1 MCKTVENPVDYEE
14 NLHISAKMRH
24 FSPFYAK
31 NLWKTFC
38 VADVFSF
45 SFFAFL
51 FITFIKL
58 LIFYKKSVIMV
69 QENVSSG
76 HQNRRREVLSVNETE
91 LKALLAEA
99 VRDADLHP
107 HEIPSIDLYLD
118 QITSLADEK
127 RKEGSPR
134 FADRALTKTMI
145 NNYSKDGL
153 LSPIKGK
160 KYSKEQILQMLMVYE
175 MKNTLSI
182 GEIKRVLQNVYALP
196 EYNAATLEE
205 IYTRYLAIKV
215 EERAATVAGVSKFV
229 DEAKLNLDNEEDFLV
244 FLLSLSAMS
253 SYLKNAVQILLESH
267 YPDQNEEKTR
277 EEQEKKEAAKRQKA
291 EQKAE
296 KKAAKAKKEA
306 AHEADTKEGD

>member
-1 MCKTVENPVDYEE
+1 MNEN
-14 NLHISAKMRH
+14 
-24 FSPFYAK
+24 
-31 NLWKTFC
+31 
-38 VADVFSF
+38 
-45 SFFAFL
+45 
-51 FITFIKL
+51 
-58 LIFYKKSVIMV
+58 
-69 QENVSSG
+69 
-76 HQNRRREVLSVNETE
+76 E
-91 LKALLAEA
+91 LKTLLAEA
-99 VRDADLHP
+99 VHDADLHP
-107 HEIPSIDLYLD
+107 REIPSIDLYLD

-160 KYSKEQILQMLMVYE
+160 KYSKEQILQMLLVYE

-196 EYNAATLEE
+196 EYDAATLER
-205 IYTRYLAIKV
+205 IYTHYLAIKG
-215 EERAATVAGVSKFV
+215 EERSAMVEGVAKFV
-229 DEAKLNLDNEEDFLV
+229 DTTSLNLADEEDFLA

-267 YPDQNEEKTR
+267 YPDMNEEKTR
-277 EEQEKKEAAKRQKA
+277 EEIEKKEAAKRQKA

-296 KKAAKAKKEA
+296 KKAAKTKKETT
-306 AHEADTKEGD
+306 DKGTEGGN

>member
-1 MCKTVENPVDYEE
+1 MNEN
-14 NLHISAKMRH
+14 
-24 FSPFYAK
+24 
-31 NLWKTFC
+31 
-38 VADVFSF
+38 
-45 SFFAFL
+45 
-51 FITFIKL
+51 
-58 LIFYKKSVIMV
+58 
-69 QENVSSG
+69 
-76 HQNRRREVLSVNETE
+76 E
-91 LKALLAEA
+91 LKTLLAEA

-107 HEIPSIDLYLD
+107 REIPSIDLYLD

-134 FADRALTKTMI
+134 VADRALTKTMI

-160 KYSKEQILQMLMVYE
+160 KYSKEQILQMLLVYE
-175 MKNTLSI
+175 MQHTLSI

-196 EYNAATLEE
+196 DYDAATLER
-205 IYTRYLAIKV
+205 IYTHYLAIKE
-215 EERAATVAGVSKFV
+215 EERTATVENVAEFANQK
-229 DEAKLNLDNEEDFLV
+229 ALNLENEEDFLA

-267 YPDQNEEKTR
+267 YPDMNEEKTR

-296 KKAAKAKKEA
+296 KKAAKTKKEA
-306 AHEADTKEGD
+306 ADKATEGDN

>member
-1 MCKTVENPVDYEE
+1 MTENE
-14 NLHISAKMRH
+14 
-24 FSPFYAK
+24 
-31 NLWKTFC
+31 W
-38 VADVFSF
+38 
-45 SFFAFL
+45 
-51 FITFIKL
+51 
-58 LIFYKKSVIMV
+58 
-69 QENVSSG
+69 
-76 HQNRRREVLSVNETE
+76 
-91 LKALLAEA
+91 KALLAEA

-127 RKEGSPR
+127 RREGSPR

-182 GEIKRVLQNVYALP
+182 GEIKRVLQNLYALP
-196 EYNAATLEE
+196 EYDAATLVR
-205 IYTRYLAIKV
+205 IYTRYLAIK
-215 EERAATVAGVSKFV
+215 EKERAATVDAV
-229 DEAKLNLDNEEDFLV
+229 LNFANQETLDLESEKDFLV

-253 SYLKNAVQILLESH
+253 SYLKNTVQILLEAH
-267 YPDQNEEKTR
+267 YPDLDEEKSR

-296 KKAAKAKKEA
+296 KKASKSKKEEG
-306 AHEADTKEGD
+306 EA

>member
-1 MCKTVENPVDYEE
+1 MTEN
-14 NLHISAKMRH
+14 
-24 FSPFYAK
+24 
-31 NLWKTFC
+31 
-38 VADVFSF
+38 
-45 SFFAFL
+45 
-51 FITFIKL
+51 
-58 LIFYKKSVIMV
+58 
-69 QENVSSG
+69 
-76 HQNRRREVLSVNETE
+76 E

-127 RKEGSPR
+127 RREGSPR

-175 MKNTLSI
+175 MKKTISI
-182 GEIKRVLQNVYALP
+182 GEIKRVLQNLYALP
-196 EYNAATLEE
+196 EYDAATLER
-205 IYTRYLAIKV
+205 IYTRYLAIK
-215 EERAATVAGVSKFV
+215 EKERAATVDAV
-229 DEAKLNLDNEEDFLV
+229 LNFANQETLDLESEKDFLV

-253 SYLKNAVQILLESH
+253 SYLKNTVQILLEAH
-267 YPDQNEEKTR
+267 YPDLDEEKSR

-296 KKAAKAKKEA
+296 KKASKNKKEEG
-306 AHEADTKEGD
+306 EA

>member
-1 MCKTVENPVDYEE
+1 MTEN
-14 NLHISAKMRH
+14 
-24 FSPFYAK
+24 
-31 NLWKTFC
+31 
-38 VADVFSF
+38 
-45 SFFAFL
+45 
-51 FITFIKL
+51 
-58 LIFYKKSVIMV
+58 
-69 QENVSSG
+69 
-76 HQNRRREVLSVNETE
+76 E

-107 HEIPSIDLYLD
+107 NEIPSIDLYLD

-127 RKEGSPR
+127 RREGSPR
-134 FADRALTKTMI
+134 FADRTLTKTMI

-160 KYSKEQILQMLMVYE
+160 KYTKEQILQMLLVYE

-182 GEIKRVLQNVYALP
+182 GEIKRVLQNLYALP
-196 EYNAATLEE
+196 EYDAAALER
-205 IYTRYLAIKV
+205 IFTHYLALK
-215 EERAATVAGVSKFV
+215 ENERQATVDGVAEFARQKDLS
-229 DEAKLNLDNEEDFLV
+229 LDNEEDFLV

-267 YPDQNEEKTR
+267 YPDLFEEKTR

-296 KKAAKAKKEA
+296 KKAAKSKKEA
-306 AHEADTKEGD
+306 SEKASSEEGA

>member
-1 MCKTVENPVDYEE
+1 M
-14 NLHISAKMRH
+14 
-24 FSPFYAK
+24 
-31 NLWKTFC
+31 
-38 VADVFSF
+38 
-45 SFFAFL
+45 
-51 FITFIKL
+51 
-58 LIFYKKSVIMV
+58 
-69 QENVSSG
+69 
-76 HQNRRREVLSVNETE
+76 
-91 LKALLAEA
+91 KALLAEA

-107 HEIPSIDLYLD
+107 HEIPTIDLYLD

-160 KYSKEQILQMLMVYE
+160 KYTKEQILQMLMVYE

-182 GEIKRVLQNVYALP
+182 GEIKRVLQNVYSLP
-196 EYNAATLEE
+196 AYDAASLER
-205 IYTRYLAIKV
+205 IYTRYLAIK
-215 EERAATVAGVSKFV
+215 EDERAATVDGVSKFASQA
-229 DEAKLNLDNEEDFLV
+229 DLNLENEEDYLV

-267 YPDQNEEKTR
+267 YPDLSEEKSR

-296 KKAAKAKKEA
+296 KKAAKSKKEKA
-306 AHEADTKEGD
+306 DEAVTEEGA